1 MGKFFFYGLIVATMA
16 IFVIVSGKK
25 QFNMRHVF
33 LMISYSLYNLVF
45 ELIFGEILDMY
56 YYIDKAHSL
65 IYIIIA
71 SVFLYPLLAVLY
83 IFFLPGKAKN
93 IWYTAGSIILMLILE
108 LVSLQAGTIVLTGW
122 RVIPWSVVTYI
133 VSFYMLNIYNNFLLR
148 VLPDT

>member
-16 IFVIVSGKK
+16 IFVISSGK
-25 QFNMRHVF
+25 QRFNMRHVF

-93 IWYTAGSIILMLILE
+93 IWYTA
-108 LVSLQAGTIVLTGW
+108 VQ
-122 RVIPWSVVTYI
+122 
-133 VSFYMLNIYNNFLLR
+133 
-148 VLPDT
+148 

>member
-1 MGKFFFYGLIVATMA
+1 
-16 IFVIVSGKK
+16 
-25 QFNMRHVF
+25 
-33 LMISYSLYNLVF
+33 MISYSLYNLVF